1 MPTTF
6 LPYLPD
12 QSLLL
17 PASLTDWLPEDHLA
31 YFISDSVD
39 ALGLDSFYARYE
51 GDGRRRQPF
60 DPHMMVKVLV
70 YGYAS
75 GVFSSRK
82 IARKLQEDVAF
93 RGLGANT
100 FPAHGTI
107 REFRQLHLAELSAL
121 FVAVVKLARE
131 AGLIKLG
138 GLGVDG
144 SKIKAN
150 ASKHK
155 AMSYGRMQ
163 QEEVRLQ
170 GESCELLRKAA
181 ATDAAEDAE
190 HGADRAGTELPE
202 ELDRKED
209 RLKVIQAAKARPDG
223 QAVRTR
229 LGPAAGESPGELHGS
244 AGADHEHPGRLS
256 AVLQR
261 PGGSG

>member
-60 DPHMMVKVLV
+60 DPRMMVKVLV

-75 GVFSSRK
+75 GVFCSRK

-93 RGLGANT
+93 RVLGANN
-100 FPAHGTI
+100 FPAHRTI

-138 GLGVDG
+138 RLGVDG

-155 AMSYGRMQ
+155 AMSYARMKD
-163 QEEVRLQ
+163 EEVRLEREIA
-170 GESCELLRKAA
+170 GLLKQ
-181 ATDAAEDAE
+181 AEA
-190 HGADRAGTELPE
+190 ADRAE
-202 ELDRKED
+202 EA
-209 RLKVIQAAKARPDG
+209 Q
-223 QAVRTR
+223 
-229 LGPAAGESPGELHGS
+229 HGS
-244 AGADHEHPGRLS
+244 D
-256 AVLQR
+256 
-261 PGGSG
+261 